1 MKPMRTLLCA
11 VCLVVMLACM
21 PTALL
26 PGGRIEGSGQI
37 SSTTRSIGNAAR
49 VNLQGSGDVTV
60 VIGDQ
65 PSVVIET
72 DDNLLPYLITSVR
85 GGTLTLRTKLGTD
98 VVPTDRIRYT
108 VTLRTLD
115 GITMDGSGNIT
126 AAGVQGPSLT
136 IRMPGSGNITV
147 TGAVDSLDVRMNG
160 SGNILCGDLQAT
172 AATVRLPGSGEITV
186 WATSSINASLAGS
199 GNIRYYGDPGQVN
212 VSQPGSGNISSLG
225 SRN

>member
-1 MKPMRTLLCA
+1 MRTLLCA

-26 PGGRIEGSGQI
+26 PGGRIEGSGRI

-108 VTLRTLD
+108 VTLRKLD

-172 AATVRLPGSGEITV
+172 TATVRLPGSGEITV
-186 WATSSINASLAGS
+186 WATGSINASLTGS
-199 GNIRYYGDPGQVN
+199 GNIRYYGDPAQVS